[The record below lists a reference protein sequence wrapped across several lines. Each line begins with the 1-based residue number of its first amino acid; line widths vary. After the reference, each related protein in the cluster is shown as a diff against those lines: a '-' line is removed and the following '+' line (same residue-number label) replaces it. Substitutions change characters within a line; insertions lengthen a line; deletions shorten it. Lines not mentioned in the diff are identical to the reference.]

1 MKQYSKKQCNTS
13 NIIRSSEIGQ
23 YLYCSMAWYLQ
34 RCGYQPESIKL
45 YEGTQKHIM
54 FGNSIN
60 TIQHKMKRSHQYALL
75 SLLFFII
82 VIISILFRVVKVK
95 YARYIL

>member
-1 MKQYSKKQCNTS
+1 MKQHSKQQCNTS

-45 YEGTQKHIM
+45 DEGTQKHIM
-54 FGNSIN
+54 FGNSID
-60 TIQHKMKRSHQYALL
+60 TIHHKMKRSHQYAVL
-75 SLLFFII
+75 SILFFIV
-82 VIISILFRVVKVK
+82 VISSIFFEVL
-95 YARYIL
+95 L